1 MWGSELPLGLRLMAA
16 GVGLALSWAL
26 GLIQPVLY
34 PALTLGLQE
43 GGHST
48 HHISSRSK
56 WGGAEDAQGQGAHE
70 KKNTGVVGLFSK
82 PSMGSKSMK

>member
-1 MWGSELPLGLRLMAA
+1 MAA
-16 GVGLALSWAL
+16 GICLALNRVL

-43 GGHST
+43 GGHPT

-70 KKNTGVVGLFSK
+70 KKNQELLVCFQNLAWV
-82 PSMGSKSMK
+82 PNQ